1 MATPD
6 RITLYYSPRTRASGI
21 RVLLEELG
29 APYALH
35 TLNMAKGEQREP
47 GYLAINPL
55 GKVPAIRHG
64 DAVVTEQSAIYI
76 YLADAFPDAGLTPA
90 IGDPDRGAFL
100 RWIVFYS
107 SCFEPALIDKSMGR
121 EPPPASRSAYGD
133 FESVIS
139 AIQSNLSTQAF
150 MAGDRLT
157 AADLL
162 WGGAL
167 NLMTRFGLLAKTPVF
182 DAYIETIIS
191 RPSFGKVAEED
202 EIMAAAHQEEAARSA

>member
-6 RITLYYSPRTRASGI
+6 SVTLYYSPRTRASGI

-35 TLNMAKGEQREP
+35 TLNMAKDEQREP
-47 GYLAINPL
+47 GYLAVNPF

-133 FESVIS
+133 YEGVIA
-139 AIQSNLSTQAF
+139 AIQSNLTEGKF
-150 MAGDRLT
+150 MAGDRFT

-167 NLMTRFGLLAKTPVF
+167 NLMTRFGLVPKTPVF
-182 DAYIETIIS
+182 DAYIEKVIS

-202 EIMAAAHQEEAARSA
+202 EIMAAAHEEEASGSA

>member
-1 MATPD
+1 MTAAE
-6 RITLYYSPRTRASGI
+6 RVTLYYSPRTRATGV

-29 APYALH
+29 APYDLH

-64 DAVVTEQSAIYI
+64 GAFVTEQSAIYI
-76 YLADAFPDAGLTPA
+76 YLADAFPDARLAPA
-90 IGDPDRGAFL
+90 IGEPDRGAFL

-107 SCFEPALIDKSMGR
+107 SCFEPALIDKSIGR
-121 EPPPASRSAYGD
+121 EPPHASRSAYGD
-133 FESVIS
+133 FETVID
-139 AIQSNLSTQAF
+139 AIQSNLSTAAF
-150 MAGDRLT
+150 MAGDRFT

-167 NLMTRFGLLAKTPVF
+167 NLMTRFGLVPKTPVF
-182 DAYIETIIS
+182 EAYIEKITS
-191 RPSFGKVAEED
+191 RPSFAKVAEED
-202 EIMAAAHQEEAARSA
+202 EIMAAAHEEEAAGSA